1 MQLPPEN
8 IAPVY
13 AKLKDLHLTT
23 PLVSGG
29 QATARIVAPDLYR
42 DQAARLQKAV
52 QDLTGVA
59 LPIVRDDAPE
69 VAVPIRGNLILL
81 GNRSTNRTIEEL
93 YNRYFT
99 LLDLRYPGPEGYEV
113 RTLHNPFGGG
123 HNAVFA
129 GGSDVAGVDAATDAL
144 IEVLRKAGGERGR
157 LSVGWLMEIRLGKG
171 ITVPTELTA
180 FETWEASAGYGSIGY
195 FGWNSISKRMAM
207 YYMTGDPLH
216 AREALRL
223 SFPDERAFEEI
234 TRIDEER
241 IEDKRQ
247 PLSGPYHYN
256 THMMI
261 LFWDL
266 IEESPVFSDEERLRV
281 TNAFSRQF
289 AHPQEWGWRRQI
301 HEKVVRGEAPTEAW
315 AAPPAQVG
323 SRHGQWSAIGLFC
336 LGRYFQRD
344 YSHLLWDHCVAAAK
358 WHFSP
363 LHEHTWVAGE
373 HDNLFWYN
381 TGMAPILTYMLLT
394 GDRRPFENGGVKSL
408 LRGQDILASG
418 RQPDWALRSGAL
430 DFFHKAAYL
439 TRDGRWL
446 LYRQRT
452 GVDVEVFRLGQS
464 FWPEERLAPAPPEDL
479 MGRWGIQP
487 LPEPLW
493 RTRKTGFSPEESF
506 FFGSFRSA
514 TDASGDF
521 VLIKGF
527 NGASRNPYHTFTVLE
542 LRLNGYTLLRG
553 YRNQVQARLDGL
565 VEPHIAMDAA
575 LRHSDV
581 TGGTAIVT
589 AEVPDAAFCAWRRT
603 LVQRT
608 GRYALFV
615 DDLTFRSGG
624 DGMEV
629 EILFETEG
637 QAEASPDGPITFK
650 APTEVWDR
658 VAAPARIW
666 PADRMRTTPRGKVI
680 TTSWMGSVRAG
691 ERRTFFSLVGL
702 EANGCLRLSD
712 RAAILEAPGPALS
725 VAGGHAGVE
734 GELTVV
740 AGDHLYGRRVTKV
753 ALDGTLLK
761 AGAPVDVDWD
771 FEKGV
776 LHIVAS
782 KDIQVEIAAKA
793 EGRRQTSPPSPLPE
807 GEGREKPAPPSP
819 LGKGAGGLGRTFSLS
834 AGRHCFEGVFPD
846 ADVLKRTRERLEG
859 LLKEAKMNRDRQD
872 AQERGKPVVR
882 VPPLSVGLDA
892 DVGGKVLDLVPV
904 SMPGGTLLYAAEGQT
919 VHVLGTDGKE
929 VRRLSTDG
937 PVRMLRWWP
946 EHRLLLAGCADEKV
960 IAFDEAG
967 QRQWTFVSEM
977 DPAVFRAAK
986 QYWFKSAPGHEGVH
1000 GLHTGVFL
1008 DGRSQAFVGSACTLE
1023 VLNERGELIR
1033 RRAVF
1038 WGPGAVFEI
1047 VDGPDGGLNLLIGRD
1062 ITDGAHLAMINNRD
1076 LETVRHGFQT
1086 VPEGSTYV
1094 PGWMS
1099 MNRSHIFYEDLDGDG
1114 VREVCSEITG
1124 SWNRVTV
1131 WTAEGKAL
1139 HDVSFGPGDFIPA
1152 KNIRDIDVA
1161 DLDGDGKKEIVVA
1174 TSGGIVV
1181 ALTHRCEKVWA
1192 ARLDSPATVLKCAG
1206 GPWVFAGCED
1216 GGVVV
1221 LDGKGR
1227 RVRSGRV
1234 EGVPTRIEEVDGAVV
1249 MGTDKGQVRG
1259 FRIE

>member
-23 PLVSGG
+23 HLVSGG

-52 QDLTGVA
+52 QEMTGVA
-59 LPIVRDDAPE
+59 LPILPNDAPE
-69 VAVPIRGNLILL
+69 AAVPILGNLILI
-81 GNRSTNRTIEEL
+81 GNRSTNRAIEEL

-123 HNAVFA
+123 YNVIFA
-129 GGSDVAGVDAATDAL
+129 GGSDLKGVDAATDAL
-144 IEVLRKAGGERGR
+144 IAILSQADRKTDG
-157 LSVGWLMEIRLGKG
+157 LSVGWLMEVQLGKG

-207 YYMTGDPLH
+207 YYMTGDPFH

-241 IEDKRQ
+241 IEDKRD
-247 PLSGPYHYN
+247 PLAGPYHYN

-281 TNAFSRQF
+281 TNAFSKQF
-289 AHPQEWGWRRQI
+289 AHPQDWSWRRQI
-301 HEKVVRGEAPTEAW
+301 KEKAEKGEDPKEAW
-315 AAPPAQVG
+315 ATPPAQVG
-323 SRHGQWSAIGLFC
+323 SRHGQYSAIGLFC

-344 YSHLLWDHCVAAAK
+344 YPNLLWDHCVEAAK

-363 LHEHTWVAGE
+363 LHTHTWVAGE

-394 GDRRPFENGGVKSL
+394 GDRKPFENGGVKSL

-446 LYRQRT
+446 LYRERT
-452 GVDVEVFRLGQS
+452 GMDVEVFRLGQS
-464 FWPEERLAPAPPEDL
+464 FWPEAGLAPAPPEDL
-479 MGRWGIQP
+479 VGRWGLQP

-506 FFGSFRSA
+506 FFGSCRSA

-553 YRNQVQARLDGL
+553 YRNQVQVRLDGL

-581 TGGTAIVT
+581 TGGTATVT

-637 QAEASPDGPITFK
+637 QAEASPDGPVTFK

-666 PADRMRTTPRGKVI
+666 QADRMRTTSRGKVI
-680 TTSWMGSVRAG
+680 TTSWTGPVRAG
-691 ERRTFFSLVGL
+691 DRRTFFSLVGL
-702 EANGCLRLSD
+702 GANGCLRLSD
-712 RAAILEAPGPALS
+712 RAAALELPGPALA
-725 VAGGHAGVE
+725 VAGGDAGVE
-734 GELTVV
+734 GEFAVV
-740 AGDHLYGRRVTKV
+740 AGDHLYGRQVTKV

-776 LHIVAS
+776 LHVVAEAET
-782 KDIQVEIAAKA
+782 QVGVAQSDK
-793 EGRRQTSPPSPLPE
+793 RRE
-807 GEGREKPAPPSP
+807 
-819 LGKGAGGLGRTFSLS
+819 FDLS

-846 ADVLKRTRERLEG
+846 AEVLRRTRERLEA
-859 LLKEAKMNRDRQD
+859 LLKEARANRDRQACPEHGRRD
-872 AQERGKPVVR
+872 AQDRGRPSAR
-882 VPPLSVGLDA
+882 VPALSVGLDA
-892 DVGGKVLDLVPV
+892 DVGGKVVDLVPV
-904 SMPGGTLLYAAEGQT
+904 STRGGTLLYAAEGQT
-919 VHVLGTDGKE
+919 VHVLGMDGKE

-967 QRQWTFVSEM
+967 RRQWTFVSEM

-1008 DGRSQAFVGSACTLE
+1008 DGKSQAFVGGACTLE
-1023 VLNERGELIR
+1023 ILNERGELIR
-1033 RRAVF
+1033 RQAVF
-1038 WGPGAVFEI
+1038 WGPGAVFQV
-1047 VDGPDGGLNLLIGRD
+1047 VDGPEGSLNLLIGRD
-1062 ITDGAHLAMINNRD
+1062 ITDGAHLAILNNRD
-1076 LETVRHGFQT
+1076 LETVNRGFHT

-1152 KNIRDIDVA
+1152 KNIRDIDIA
-1161 DLDGDGKKEIVVA
+1161 DLDGDGKKEVVAA
-1174 TSGGIVV
+1174 TSGGLLV

-1192 ARLDSPATVLKCAG
+1192 ARLGSPATVLKCAG
-1206 GPWVFAGCED
+1206 GARVFAGCED
-1216 GGVVV
+1216 GSVVV
-1221 LDGKGR
+1221 LDGKGGQ
-1227 RVRSGRV
+1227 VCAGEVS
-1234 EGVPTRIEEVDGAVV
+1234 GVPTRIEEADGTVV
-1249 MGTDKGQVRG
+1249 MGTDRGQVRG
-1259 FRIE
+1259 FEAGS

>member
-13 AKLKDLHLTT
+13 PKLKDLHLTT
-23 PLVSGG
+23 SLVSDG

-42 DQAARLQKAV
+42 DPATRIQKAV
-52 QDLTGVA
+52 LDLTGVT

-69 VAVPIRGNLILL
+69 AGLPLQGNLILL
-81 GNRSTNRTIEEL
+81 GDRSTNRSIEEL

-113 RTLHNPFGGG
+113 RTLHNPSGGG
-123 HNAVFA
+123 HNVVFA
-129 GGSDVAGVDAATDAL
+129 GGSDLKGVGAAADAL
-144 IEVLRKAGGERGR
+144 VEALRQAGGEQGR
-157 LSVGWLMEIRLGKG
+157 LSVGWLMEVRLGKG

-207 YYMTGDPLH
+207 YYMTGDPFH

-223 SFPDERAFEEI
+223 SFPDEKAFEEI

-241 IEDKRQ
+241 IEDKHD
-247 PLSGPYHYN
+247 PLAGPYHYN

-266 IEESPVFSDEERLRV
+266 IEESPVFTDEERLRV

-289 AHPQEWGWRRQI
+289 AHPQDWGWRRQI
-301 HEKVVRGEAPTEAW
+301 LEKAEKGEDPAQAW
-315 AAPPAQVG
+315 ATPPAQVG
-323 SRHGQWSAIGLFC
+323 SRHGQYSAIGLYC

-344 YSHLLWDHCVAAAK
+344 YPHLLWDHCVAAAK
-358 WHFSP
+358 WHFSS

-394 GDRRPFENGGVKSL
+394 GDRKPLENGGVQTL
-408 LRGQDILASG
+408 LKGQDTLASG
-418 RQPDWALRSGAL
+418 RQPDWTLRSGAL

-439 TRDGRWL
+439 MQDGRWL
-446 LYRQRT
+446 VYRQRT
-452 GVDVEVFRLGQS
+452 GVDVDLFRLGQS
-464 FWPEERLAPAPPEDL
+464 FWPEEGLKPTPPEDL
-479 MGRWGIQP
+479 VGRWTFQP

-493 RTRKTGFSPEESF
+493 RTRKTGFPLEASF
-506 FFGSFRSA
+506 FFGSARSA

-521 VLIKGF
+521 VLLKGF
-527 NGASRNPYHTFTVLE
+527 NGASRNPYHTFTVIE

-553 YRNQVQARLDGL
+553 FRNQVQVRQDGL

-581 TGGTAIVT
+581 TGGTATVT
-589 AEVPDAAFCAWRRT
+589 AEVPDAALCNWRRT

-637 QAEASPDGPITFK
+637 QAEALPDGSVTFK
-650 APTEVWDR
+650 APTEVGDR
-658 VAAPARIW
+658 AEAQGRIW
-666 PADRMRTTPRGKVI
+666 PADRMRTTCRGKVI
-680 TTSWMGSVRAG
+680 TTSWMGSAGAG
-691 ERRTFFSLVGL
+691 ERRTFFSLVGVTP
-702 EANGCLRLSD
+702 EGCFRLSD
-712 RAAILEAPGPALS
+712 RAAVLALPGPALA

-734 GELTVV
+734 GTLTVV
-740 AGDHLYGRRVTKV
+740 AGDHLYGRQVTKV

-771 FEKGV
+771 FEKGA
-776 LHIVAS
+776 LHVVAAAET
-782 KDIQVEIAAKA
+782 QVEVAQKVFNL
-793 EGRRQTSPPSPLPE
+793 T
-807 GEGREKPAPPSP
+807 
-819 LGKGAGGLGRTFSLS
+819 
-834 AGRHCFEGVFPD
+834 AGRHVLEGVFPD
-846 ADVLKRTRERLEG
+846 ADVLKRTQDRLKALLVEARANRE
-859 LLKEAKMNRDRQD
+859 AQD
-872 AQERGKPVVR
+872 SQDKRKGARKPR
-882 VPPLSVGLDA
+882 ALAVGLDA
-892 DVGGKVLDLVPV
+892 EVGGKVVDLVSIP
-904 SMPGGTLLYAAEGQT
+904 SGSGNLLCVAEGQT
-919 VHVLGTDGKE
+919 IHVLGTDGKE
-929 VRRLSTDG
+929 VRRLATDG
-937 PVRMLRWWP
+937 PIRMLRWWP

-967 QRQWTFVSEM
+967 ERRWTFVSEM

-1008 DGRSQAFVGSACTLE
+1008 DGKSQAFVGGACTLE
-1023 VLNERGELIR
+1023 ILDERGNLIR
-1033 RRAVF
+1033 RQPVF

-1047 VDGPDGGLNLLIGRD
+1047 VDGPDGSLNLLIGRD
-1062 ITDGAHLAMINNRD
+1062 ITDGAHLAILNNRD
-1076 LETVRHGFQT
+1076 LETVNRGFHT

-1114 VREVCSEITG
+1114 VREVASEING
-1124 SWNRVTV
+1124 AWNRVTV
-1131 WTAEGKAL
+1131 WTVEGKAL
-1139 HDVSFGPGDFIPA
+1139 YDVSLGAGDFSPV
-1152 KNIRDIDVA
+1152 KNIRDVDVA
-1161 DLDGDGKKEIVVA
+1161 DLDGDGKREIVVA
-1174 TSGGIVV
+1174 TSGGLVI

-1206 GPWVFAGCED
+1206 GIFVGCED
-1216 GGVVV
+1216 GGVAM
-1221 LDGKGR
+1221 LDGKGD
-1227 RVRSGRV
+1227 RVCAGEVS
-1234 EGVPTRIEEVDGAVV
+1234 GVPTRVEEIDGMVV
-1249 MGTDKGQVRG
+1249 IGTDRGGVRG
-1259 FRIE
+1259 FKR